1 MNSVSS
7 FFDPV
12 QRQFSAVLDEEF
24 WTKGKVITVSAVI
37 GVLGAFMAYRLCGGF
52 FNAVPFVPK
61 IPHTPI
67 DPNLVKNVAHK
78 TCENFS
84 AVQNFFSNG
93 TCPAVAKTTSL
104 CEGFFN
110 AVPCVPEITYTP
122 IGTNITQNLAHK
134 TCENFSAVQ
143 NFFSNG
149 TGPAV
154 AKTITQITSS
164 LGVPPGL
171 PIFRDYYMR
180 NSLTTVVG
188 NPSALQPAGLSL
200 EEGLEIAGTVVK
212 TTAEGG
218 AVVALEGLKMV
229 GTAVKTSFSWTGK
242 TLNFFLLK
250 NQELTIF
257 GGAIAYAASLI
268 FRGMRAGRV

>member
-67 DPNLVKNVAHK
+67 DPNLVKNLAHK

-122 IGTNITQNLAHK
+122 IGTKLMQNLSHNF
-134 TCENFSAVQ
+134 CENFSAL
-143 NFFSNG
+143 
-149 TGPAV
+149 
-154 AKTITQITSS
+154 S

-242 TLNFFLLK
+242 ALNFFLLK